1 MAPPERG
8 EPEITT
14 QEFLVQ
20 TATATWDN
28 LPQILLGALWLNAC
42 LAPALVLAFLGL
54 GMPAA
59 IAGVVLAAPG
69 WVALQRYQIGLVEGK
84 VVPLAVLPRAFR
96 HFWTRGV
103 RLGALGLFL
112 PVATW
117 LAGALLT
124 PSAPAVPVLTV
135 GLLASLVVGSVLVL
149 YAVPLL
155 VAYDH
160 DIPTVLR
167 NGAILP
173 GRHISNTVGMV
184 ALAVLCILATIY
196 VSSGLMFVLPALY
209 GMFAANNCRLAI
221 AQEEAA

>member
-8 EPEITT
+8 EPEIST

-28 LPQILLGALWLNAC
+28 LPQILVGALLLNAC

-54 GMPAA
+54 GMPAV
-59 IAGVVLAAPG
+59 IAGVLLGAPG
-69 WVALQRYQIGLVEGK
+69 WVALQGYQMGLVEGK
-84 VVPLAVLPRAFR
+84 AVPLSTLLTAFR

-103 RLGALGLFL
+103 RLGVLGIFL
-112 PVATW
+112 PVVTW
-117 LAGALLT
+117 LAGILLA
-124 PSAPAVPVLTV
+124 PSGLAVPALTI
-135 GLLASLVVGSVLVL
+135 GLLASLLAGCVLVL

-160 DIPTVLR
+160 DVATVVR

-173 GRHISNTVGMV
+173 GRHINSTVGMV
-184 ALAVLCILATIY
+184 ALAVLCSLATIY
-196 VSSGLMFVLPALY
+196 ISSGLMFVLPALY
-209 GMFAANNCRLAI
+209 GMFAVNNCRLAI
-221 AQEEAA
+221 AQEEPL

>member
-1 MAPPERG
+1 M
-8 EPEITT
+8 
-14 QEFLVQ
+14 Q

-28 LPQILLGALWLNAC
+28 LPQILVGALWLNAC

-59 IAGVVLAAPG
+59 IAGVLLAAPG
-69 WVALQRYQIGLVEGK
+69 WVALQRYQMGLVEGK
-84 VVPLAVLPRAFR
+84 AVPLATLLKAFR

-103 RLGALGLFL
+103 RLGVLGIFL
-112 PVATW
+112 PVVTW
-117 LAGALLT
+117 LAG
-124 PSAPAVPVLTV
+124 VLADAERTGGARLDRA
-135 GLLASLVVGSVLVL
+135 GLLASFLVGSVLVL

-155 VAYDH
+155 VAYDQEL
-160 DIPTVLR
+160 PAVLR
-167 NGAILP
+167 NSAILP
-173 GRHISNTVGMV
+173 GRHINGTVGMV
-184 ALAVLCILATIY
+184 ALAVLCIFATIY